1 MQFVFIG
8 LTSCRIIHAM
18 FYDLSKK
25 LRSRFK
31 DHFHDYFFKELVAF
45 FQQRIPLSNFD
56 RLPVL
61 TKFCKGLNK

>member
-1 MQFVFIG
+1 
-8 LTSCRIIHAM
+8 M

-61 TKFCKGLNK
+61 TKFCKGLNKW